1 MSLKNIL
8 YTLMLLLISNFANAN
23 NEIEM
28 ADQFRAEGKI
38 YIVIAVI
45 SIVFAGFVA
54 FVLYLDNKI
63 SKIEKKLNQ

>member
-63 SKIEKKLNQ
+63 SNIEKKLNQ